1 MGKIIQLDD
10 ALSNKI
16 AAGEVVE
23 RPASVVKEL
32 VENAID
38 AGSTIIDIEVEEAGL
53 TKIRISDNGDGMEEI
68 DVPKAFRRHATSKI
82 KNEYDLFRIR
92 TLGFRGEALPSVASV
107 SKLELI
113 TSTGAEGTRIVLEG
127 GKVVALEKAASR
139 KGTDITIT
147 DLFYNTPAR
156 LKYLKTVH
164 TELGNITDVTNRLA
178 LAHPEVSI
186 RLIHND
192 RKLLHTNGNGDVR
205 HVLAAIYGMNIAKKM
220 IPIHAISLDFT
231 LDGYITLP
239 EITRASRN
247 YLSTMINGR
256 FIKNYPLAKA
266 VLEGYHT
273 LLPIGRF
280 PIGLL
285 NIVMDPILVDVNVH
299 PSKLEVRISKEH
311 ELNKFVTETIK
322 TVFKTKELI
331 PSGLIREK
339 VEKSKSEQTI
349 LNLDP
354 LRANY
359 LVNELENSSK
369 PYESDTVITQHIR
382 PNDEVKQ
389 SNSIRSM
396 GSREDHLVFI
406 KEDFNPSNREREW
419 IESEAMSKDQQRDQ
433 AQFQAFSEEMKT
445 QSTTFKVNSEEDE
458 RLTNEETRSLKTN
471 NSSLL
476 QQNTASRVPP
486 LYPIGQM
493 HGTYIF
499 AQNERGLY
507 MIDQHAAQE
516 RIKYEFFKEKV
527 GMVAAEL
534 QELLVPLTFE
544 YSTDEYIKI
553 DEYRNELEKVG
564 VFLESFGH
572 NSYIV
577 KAHPQ
582 WFPRGEETEIIEDM
596 IEQLLTMKKVDIKKL
611 REEAA
616 IMMSCKGSIKANR
629 HLRNDEIQ
637 ALLDELRQTSDP
649 FTCPHGRPIIIHTS
663 TYELE
668 KMFKRVM

>member
-32 VENAID
+32 VENSID

-53 TKIRISDNGDGMEEI
+53 SKIRISDNGDGLEEI
-68 DVPKAFRRHATSKI
+68 DVPKAFSRHATSKI
-82 KNEYDLFRIR
+82 KNEQDLFRIR
-92 TLGFRGEALPSVASV
+92 TLGFRGEALPSIASV

-113 TSTGAEGTRIVLEG
+113 TSTGVEGTRIVLEG
-127 GKVVALEKAASR
+127 GKVITLEKAASR

-192 RKLLHTNGNGDVR
+192 RKLLHTNGNGDVKQ
-205 HVLAAIYGMNIAKKM
+205 VLAAIYGINIAKKM
-220 IPIHAISLDFT
+220 VPIQAKSLDFV
-231 LDGYITLP
+231 LDGFITLP

-247 YLSTMINGR
+247 YISTMINGR
-256 FIKNYPLAKA
+256 YIKNFPLAKA

-273 LLPIGRF
+273 LLPIGRY
-280 PIGLL
+280 PIGLVS
-285 NIVMDPILVDVNVH
+285 IVMDPILVDVNVH
-299 PSKLEVRISKEH
+299 PSKLEVRISKEQ

-322 TVFKTKELI
+322 TVFKTKALI

-339 VEKSKSEQTI
+339 VAKEKSEQTI
-349 LNLDP
+349 LDFDP
-354 LRANY
+354 LQLNSYVQEDNNRSKRFEGEN
-359 LVNELENSSK
+359 VISEPSSSNEFNHSRSFGRNEEWS
-369 PYESDTVITQHIR
+369 
-382 PNDEVKQ
+382 EVK
-389 SNSIRSM
+389 
-396 GSREDHLVFI
+396 REDF
-406 KEDFNPSNREREW
+406 DPFNGEHASSPSW
-419 IESEAMSKDQQRDQ
+419 EAN
-433 AQFQAFSEEMKT
+433 
-445 QSTTFKVNSEEDE
+445 VNSDQLDQKPVLEYTSDPMLDSLNRKVDDQNQIIKDE
-458 RLTNEETRSLKTN
+458 LPLQDEINT
-471 NSSLL
+471 SS
-476 QQNTASRVPP
+476 QTIVSRVPP

-499 AQNERGLY
+499 AQNEQGLY
-507 MIDQHAAQE
+507 IIDQHAAQE
-516 RIKYEFFKEKV
+516 RIKYEYYKEKV

-534 QELLVPLTFE
+534 QELLVPLTFD
-544 YSTDEYIKI
+544 YSTDDYVKI
-553 DEYRNELEKVG
+553 DEYRNELENVG
-564 VFLESFGH
+564 VFLEPFGH

-582 WFPRGEETEIIEDM
+582 WFPKGEETEIIEDM

-637 ALLDELRQTSDP
+637 ALLDELRRTSDP